1 MAQSGPAR
9 TEAFRRQSSL
19 WLHTGTCPELH
30 GAWGRR
36 WQVTEGSGA
45 AATTALASAPPHHG
59 QKQGRS
65 PKAGQASTQ
74 AVNPRCNIFL
84 LAPQGFPCNTHAG

>member
-9 TEAFRRQSSL
+9 TEAFRRDSSL
-19 WLHTGTCPELH
+19 RLHAGTRRELH

-45 AATTALASAPPHHG
+45 AATTALASAPPTMS
-59 QKQGRS
+59 RN
-65 PKAGQASTQ
+65 KAAAQSWTGF
-74 AVNPRCNIFL
+74 NP
-84 LAPQGFPCNTHAG
+84 GTESKV